1 MVTAQLMQGLYNK
14 RKFTMFHKN
23 SKWPVNIFLKSTKSS
38 LKMFLKG
45 MPNLSI
51 CSLRAEN
58 CYVKHT
64 VSSPSK
70 LLVLRNS
77 KRTCQNLQPTERPEW
92 LHGRSERP
100 EASMVC
106 SAITHSLTQLTC
118 FGSIAKIFLWSKLH
132 ATALKRRKCSSAEED
147 AVSQHALGRRRF
159 HTVCK
164 CPDLKPSKRG
174 ICSLEQHLWCRQFY
188 ERSLDH
194 EIV

>member
-1 MVTAQLMQGLYNK
+1 VEVRSLCIIKYVKINVTSSGRLLFENFKFNSEQDNKMVTAQLMQGLYNK

-106 SAITHSLTQLTC
+106 SAITHFLTQLTC
-118 FGSIAKIFLWSKLH
+118 FGSIAKIFL
-132 ATALKRRKCSSAEED
+132 
-147 AVSQHALGRRRF
+147 
-159 HTVCK
+159 
-164 CPDLKPSKRG
+164 
-174 ICSLEQHLWCRQFY
+174 
-188 ERSLDH
+188 
-194 EIV
+194 